1 MVEVE
6 RHSYDVVV
14 IGAGGAGLRAVI
26 EARERGLKVAV
37 VCKSLFGK
45 AHTVMAEGGCAAA
58 MGNANPKDNWK
69 THFGDTMRG
78 GKFLNNW
85 RMAELH
91 AKEAPDRVW
100 ELETYGALFD
110 RTDDGRI
117 SQRNFGGHTY
127 PRLAHV
133 GDRTGLELIR
143 TLQQKVVSLQQED
156 HAELGDYEA
165 RIKVFAEC
173 TITELLKDQG
183 AIAGAFGYWR
193 ESGRFIVFE
202 APAVVLATGGI
213 GKSFKVTS
221 NSWEYTGDGHAL
233 ALRAGATLINMEF
246 VQFHPTGMVWPPSV
260 KGILVTE
267 GVRGDGGVLKNSEN
281 SRFMF
286 DYIPPVFKGQYAET
300 EEEADQWL
308 KDNDSARRTPD
319 LLPRDEVARAINSE
333 VKAGRGTPHGGVYL
347 DIASR
352 LTPAEIKRRL
362 PSMYHQ
368 FKELAEVDIT
378 TQAMEVGPTCHYVMG
393 GVEVDAD
400 TGAAT
405 VPGLFAAGECA
416 GGMHGSNRLGGNS
429 LSDLLVFGRRA
440 GLGAA
445 DYVRALSSR
454 PAVSAEAID
463 AAAQQALSPFEGP
476 KDGSAPENPYALHMD
491 LQYVMNDLVGIIRNA
506 DEISRALTLL
516 AELWSRYH
524 NVLVEGHR
532 QYNPGWNLSI
542 DLRNM
547 LLVSECVA
555 RAALQRTESRGGHT
569 RDDHPGMDPN
579 WRRILLVCR
588 ATETMGTGGSGSGD
602 SNCHINVTQQLQT
615 PMRPDLLELLR
626 DLGVG
631 EILHRRRAGR
641 ASRTERL
648 NDVQR
653 EYAGVARRRKLWR
666 TPRIHRG
673 GQRGRGRAGRHPPST
688 TDADTGSRSALELQS
703 WQVRILLGRDQRQ
716 TATDVHDADV
726 DIRRGRDRHG
736 HPNADVSGDSRSCY
750 RRLVQLPKSARDPVF
765 RATQGATAQR
775 VPNGASRRCT
785 LAGVPQVH

>member
-1 MVEVE
+1 MTEVE

-37 VCKSLFGK
+37 VSKSLFGK

-58 MGNANPKDNWK
+58 MGNTNPKDNWT

-110 RTDDGRI
+110 RLKDGKI

-143 TLQQKVVSLQQED
+143 TMQQKIVSLQQED

-173 TITELLKDQG
+173 AITELIKDG
-183 AIAGAFGYWR
+183 DAISGAFGYHR
-193 ESGRFIVFE
+193 ESGNFVLFE
-202 APAVVLATGGI
+202 APAVVMATGGI

-233 ALRAGATLINMEF
+233 ALRAGASLINMEF

-267 GVRGDGGVLKNSEN
+267 GVRGDGGVLKNSDN
-281 SRFMF
+281 KRFMF
-286 DYIPPVFKGQYAET
+286 DYIPPVFKGQYAES
-300 EEEADQWL
+300 EQEADQWL

-352 LTPAEIKRRL
+352 LTPEQIKKRL

-368 FKELAEVDIT
+368 FKELAGVDIT
-378 TQAMEVGPTCHYVMG
+378 KEPMEVGPTCHYVMG
-393 GVEVDAD
+393 GIEVDAD

-405 VPGLFAAGECA
+405 VPGLFAAGECS

-454 PAVSAEAID
+454 PKVSEDAVET
-463 AAAQQALSPFEGP
+463 AAKRALAPFETPTNGA
-476 KDGSAPENPYALHMD
+476 SAENPYT
-491 LQYVMNDLVGIIRNA
+491 LQLELQQSMNDLVGIIRKA
-506 DEISRALTLL
+506 EEITEALGRIDQLR
-516 AELWSRYH
+516 ERFKH
-524 NVLVEGHR
+524 IHVEGPR
-532 QYNPGWNLSI
+532 KYNPGWNLAL
-542 DLRNM
+542 DLRNL

-555 RAALQRTESRGGHT
+555 KAALERTESRGGHT
-569 RDDHPGMDPN
+569 RDDHPAMDSS
-579 WRRILLVCR
+579 WRKVLLVCS
-588 ATETMGTGGSGSGD
+588 AAGGDEVVPDIS
-602 SNCHINVTQQLQT
+602 VTHKDQV
-615 PMRPDLLELLR
+615 PMRPDLLESF
-626 DLGVG
+626 
-631 EILHRRRAGR
+631 EISELEKYY
-641 ASRTERL
+641 TEEEL
-648 NDVQR
+648 AD
-653 EYAGVARRRKLWR
+653 
-666 TPRIHRG
+666 
-673 GQRGRGRAGRHPPST
+673 HP
-688 TDADTGSRSALELQS
+688 G
-703 WQVRILLGRDQRQ
+703 
-716 TATDVHDADV
+716 
-726 DIRRGRDRHG
+726 RRG
-736 HPNADVSGDSRSCY
+736 
-750 RRLVQLPKSARDPVF
+750 
-765 RATQGATAQR
+765 
-775 VPNGASRRCT
+775 
-785 LAGVPQVH
+785 

>member
-26 EARERGLKVAV
+26 EARERGLTVAV

-45 AHTVMAEGGCAAA
+45 AHTVMAEGGAAAA

-91 AKEAPDRVW
+91 AKEAPDRIW

-110 RTDDGRI
+110 RTKDGRI

-127 PRLAHV
+127 ARLAHV

-143 TLQQKVVSLQQED
+143 TLQQKIVSLQQED
-156 HAELGDYEA
+156 YAELGDYDA

-173 TITELLKDQG
+173 TITELLKDG
-183 AIAGAFGYWR
+183 DRIAGAFGYWR
-193 ESGRFIVFE
+193 ETGRFLLFE

-233 ALRAGATLINMEF
+233 ALRAGASLINMEF

-267 GVRGDGGVLKNSEN
+267 GVRGDGGVLKNADGK
-281 SRFMF
+281 RFMF

-300 EEEADQWL
+300 EQEADQWL

-368 FKELAEVDIT
+368 FMELAGVDIT
-378 TQAMEVGPTCHYVMG
+378 KEPMEVGPTCHYVMG
-393 GVEVDAD
+393 GVEVDPD

-405 VPGLFAAGECA
+405 VPGLFAAGECS

-445 DYVRALSSR
+445 DYVRALKSR
-454 PAVSAEAID
+454 PAIAEDAVE
-463 AAAQQALSPFEGP
+463 AAAKLALSPFEGP
-476 KDGSAPENPYALHMD
+476 KNGSPAQNPYKLQID
-491 LQYVMNDLVGIIRNA
+491 LQDTMNELVGIIRKA
-506 DEISRALTLL
+506 DEIAQALSRLE
-516 AELWSRYH
+516 ELRARFA
-524 NVLVEGHR
+524 NLQVEGHR
-532 QYNPGWNLSI
+532 QYNPGWHLAI

-555 RAALQRTESRGGHT
+555 KAALERTESRGGHT
-569 RDDHPGMDPN
+569 RDDHPAMDSR
-579 WRRILLVCR
+579 WRKVLLVCR
-588 ATETMGTGGSGSGD
+588 AQDGEGSLPGIDISREE
-602 SNCHINVTQQLQT
+602 QL
-615 PMRPDLLELLR
+615 PMRPDLLELFELSELEKYYT
-626 DLGVG
+626 DEELAEHPG
-631 EILHRRRAGR
+631 RR
-641 ASRTERL
+641 S
-648 NDVQR
+648 
-653 EYAGVARRRKLWR
+653 
-666 TPRIHRG
+666 
-673 GQRGRGRAGRHPPST
+673 
-688 TDADTGSRSALELQS
+688 
-703 WQVRILLGRDQRQ
+703 
-716 TATDVHDADV
+716 
-726 DIRRGRDRHG
+726 
-736 HPNADVSGDSRSCY
+736 
-750 RRLVQLPKSARDPVF
+750 
-765 RATQGATAQR
+765 
-775 VPNGASRRCT
+775 
-785 LAGVPQVH
+785 

>member
-45 AHTVMAEGGCAAA
+45 AHTVMAEGGAAAA

-110 RTDDGRI
+110 RTKDGKI

-143 TLQQKVVSLQQED
+143 TLQQKIVSLQQED
-156 HAELGDYEA
+156 HAEFGDYEA

-173 TITELLKDQG
+173 TITELLKDG
-183 AIAGAFGYWR
+183 PEDGGRIAGAFGYWR
-193 ESGRFIVFE
+193 ESGRFVVFE
-202 APAVVLATGGI
+202 APAMVLATGGI

-233 ALRAGATLINMEF
+233 ALRAGASLINMEF

-267 GVRGDGGVLKNSEN
+267 GVRGDGGVLKDSQGK
-281 SRFMF
+281 RFMF
-286 DYIPPVFKGQYAET
+286 EYIPPVFKGQYAET
-300 EEEADQWL
+300 EQEADQWL

-333 VKAGRGTPHGGVYL
+333 VKAGRGSPHGGVFL

-352 LTPAEIKRRL
+352 LTPEEIKRRL

-368 FKELAEVDIT
+368 FMELAGVDIT
-378 TQAMEVGPTCHYVMG
+378 KEPMEVGPTCHYVMG
-393 GVEVDAD
+393 GIEVDAD

-405 VPGLFAAGECA
+405 VPGLFAAGECS

-454 PAVSAEAID
+454 PGVAQDAID
-463 AAAQQALSPFEGP
+463 TAAKRALAPFEGP
-476 KDGSAPENPYALHMD
+476 TNGAAAENPYT
-491 LQYVMNDLVGIIRNA
+491 LQLELQQSMNDLVGIIRKSE
-506 DEISRALTLL
+506 EITEALGRLDKL
-516 AELWSRYH
+516 RERFKNIH
-524 NVLVEGHR
+524 VEGHR
-532 QYNPGWNLSI
+532 QYNPGWNLAI
-542 DLRNM
+542 DMRNM

-555 RAALQRTESRGGHT
+555 KAALERTESRGGHT
-569 RDDHPGMDPN
+569 RDDHPSMDSS
-579 WRRILLVCR
+579 WRKVLLVCR
-588 ATETMGTGGSGSGD
+588 AAGGD
-602 SNCHINVTQQLQT
+602 DVIPDIAITREDQV
-615 PMRPDLLELLR
+615 PMRPDLLELFEISELEKYYT
-626 DLGVG
+626 DG
-631 EILHRRRAGR
+631 ELADHPG
-641 ASRTERL
+641 
-648 NDVQR
+648 
-653 EYAGVARRRKLWR
+653 R
-666 TPRIHRG
+666 TPG
-673 GQRGRGRAGRHPPST
+673 T
-688 TDADTGSRSALELQS
+688 E
-703 WQVRILLGRDQRQ
+703 
-716 TATDVHDADV
+716 
-726 DIRRGRDRHG
+726 
-736 HPNADVSGDSRSCY
+736 
-750 RRLVQLPKSARDPVF
+750 K
-765 RATQGATAQR
+765 
-775 VPNGASRRCT
+775 
-785 LAGVPQVH
+785 

>member
-1 MVEVE
+1 MVEIE
-6 RHSYDVVV
+6 RHTYDVVV

-26 EARERGLKVAV
+26 EARERGLRVAV

-45 AHTVMAEGGCAAA
+45 AHTVMAEGGCAAS
-58 MGNANPKDNWK
+58 MGNTNPKDNWK

-110 RTDDGRI
+110 RLKDGKI

-143 TLQQKVVSLQQED
+143 TMQQKIVSLQQED
-156 HAELGDYEA
+156 FAELGDYEA
-165 RIKVFAEC
+165 RIRVFAET
-173 TITELLKDQG
+173 TITELIKDG
-183 AIAGAFGYWR
+183 DAIAGAFGYIR
-193 ESGRFIVFE
+193 ESGNFILFE

-233 ALRAGATLINMEF
+233 ALRAGASLINMEF

-267 GVRGDGGVLKNSEN
+267 GVRGDGGVLKNSDDK
-281 SRFMF
+281 RFMF
-286 DYIPPVFKGQYAET
+286 DYIPSVFKGQYAET
-300 EEEADQWL
+300 EQEADQWL

-333 VKAGRGTPHGGVYL
+333 VKAGRGSPHGGVFL

-352 LTPAEIKRRL
+352 LTPAEINRRL

-368 FKELAEVDIT
+368 FKELAGVDIT
-378 TQAMEVGPTCHYVMG
+378 KEPMEVGPTCHYVMG

-405 VPGLFAAGECA
+405 VPGLFAAGECS

-454 PAVSAEAID
+454 PTIADGAVE
-463 AAAQQALSPFEGP
+463 AAAKRALSPFE
-476 KDGSAPENPYALHMD
+476 APANGAAGENPYT
-491 LQYVMNDLVGIIRNA
+491 LQLELQQSMNDLVGIIRKS
-506 DEISRALTLL
+506 DEITEALARLDKLRARFKNL
-516 AELWSRYH
+516 H
-524 NVLVEGHR
+524 VEGQR
-532 QYNPGWNLSI
+532 RYNPAWNLAI

-555 RAALQRTESRGGHT
+555 KAALQRTESRGGHT
-569 RDDHPGMDPN
+569 RDDHPSMDSS
-579 WRRILLVCR
+579 WRKVLLVCE
-588 ATETMGTGGSGSGD
+588 AADGD
-602 SNCHINVTQQLQT
+602 EVIPDITITKKDQT
-615 PMRPDLLELLR
+615 PMRNDLLELFEI
-626 DLGVG
+626 G
-631 EILHRRRAGR
+631 EL
-641 ASRTERL
+641 EK
-648 NDVQR
+648 
-653 EYAGVARRRKLWR
+653 YY
-666 TPRIHRG
+666 
-673 GQRGRGRAGRHPPST
+673 
-688 TDADTGSRSALELQS
+688 TDEEL
-703 WQVRILLGRDQRQ
+703 
-716 TATDVHDADV
+716 A
-726 DIRRGRDRHG
+726 G
-736 HPNADVSGDSRSCY
+736 HPGRSG
-750 RRLVQLPKSARDPVF
+750 K
-765 RATQGATAQR
+765 
-775 VPNGASRRCT
+775 
-785 LAGVPQVH
+785 

>member
-45 AHTVMAEGGCAAA
+45 AHTVMAEGGCAAS
-58 MGNANPKDNWK
+58 MGNTNPKDNWK

-110 RTDDGRI
+110 RLKDGKI

-143 TLQQKVVSLQQED
+143 TMQQKIVSLQQED
-156 HAELGDYEA
+156 FAELGDYEA
-165 RIKVFAEC
+165 RIRVFAEC
-173 TITELLKDQG
+173 TVTELIKDG
-183 AIAGAFGYWR
+183 DSIAGAFAYWR
-193 ESGRFIVFE
+193 ESGNFVLFE

-233 ALRAGATLINMEF
+233 ALRAGASLINMEF

-267 GVRGDGGVLKNSEN
+267 GVRGDGGVLKNSDN
-281 SRFMF
+281 KRFMF

-300 EEEADQWL
+300 EQEADQWL

-333 VKAGRGTPHGGVYL
+333 VKAGRGSPHGGVFL

-352 LTPAEIKRRL
+352 LTPAEINRRL

-368 FKELAEVDIT
+368 FKELAGVDIT
-378 TQAMEVGPTCHYVMG
+378 KEPMEVGPTCHYVMG

-405 VPGLFAAGECA
+405 VPGLFAAGECS

-454 PAVSAEAID
+454 PSVAEAAVET
-463 AAAQQALSPFEGP
+463 AAKRALAPFEGP
-476 KDGSAPENPYALHMD
+476 TNGGPAENPYT
-491 LQYVMNDLVGIIRNA
+491 LQLELQDSMNELVGIIRKA
-506 DEISRALTLL
+506 DEVSEALARLDKL
-516 AELWSRYH
+516 RERFK
-524 NVLVEGHR
+524 NVHVDGGR
-532 QYNPGWNLSI
+532 RYNPGWNLAI

-555 RAALQRTESRGGHT
+555 KAALERTESRGGHT
-569 RDDHPGMDPN
+569 RDDHPSMDSS
-579 WRRILLVCR
+579 WRKVLLVCQ
-588 ATETMGTGGSGSGD
+588 ADGGDEVIPDIS
-602 SNCHINVTQQLQT
+602 VTRKEQV
-615 PMRPDLLELLR
+615 PMRPDLLELF
-626 DLGVG
+626 
-631 EILHRRRAGR
+631 EISELEKYYTDDELA
-641 ASRTERL
+641 E
-648 NDVQR
+648 
-653 EYAGVARRRKLWR
+653 
-666 TPRIHRG
+666 
-673 GQRGRGRAGRHPPST
+673 HP
-688 TDADTGSRSALELQS
+688 G
-703 WQVRILLGRDQRQ
+703 
-716 TATDVHDADV
+716 
-726 DIRRGRDRHG
+726 RRG
-736 HPNADVSGDSRSCY
+736 
-750 RRLVQLPKSARDPVF
+750 
-765 RATQGATAQR
+765 
-775 VPNGASRRCT
+775 
-785 LAGVPQVH
+785 

>member
-1 MVEVE
+1 MTEVE

-26 EARERGLKVAV
+26 EARERGLRVAV

-58 MGNANPKDNWK
+58 MGNTNPKDNWK

-110 RTDDGRI
+110 RLKDGKI

-143 TLQQKVVSLQQED
+143 TMQQKIVSLQQED

-165 RIKVFAEC
+165 RIRVFAEC
-173 TITELLKDQG
+173 TITELIKDG
-183 AIAGAFGYWR
+183 DAISGAFGYWR
-193 ESGRFIVFE
+193 ESGRFVLFE
-202 APAVVLATGGI
+202 APAVVMATGGI

-281 SRFMF
+281 KRFMF
-286 DYIPPVFKGQYAET
+286 DYIPPVFKGQYAES
-300 EEEADQWL
+300 EQEADQWL

-333 VKAGRGTPHGGVYL
+333 VKADRGTPHGGVYL

-352 LTPAEIKRRL
+352 LTPDEIKRRL

-368 FKELAEVDIT
+368 FMELAGVDIT
-378 TQAMEVGPTCHYVMG
+378 REPMEVGPTCHYVMG
-393 GVEVDAD
+393 GIEVDAD

-405 VPGLFAAGECA
+405 VPGLFAAGECS

-445 DYVRALSSR
+445 DYVRGLGSR
-454 PAVSAEAID
+454 PKVSDGDLD
-463 AAAQQALSPFEGP
+463 AAAKRALAPFETSTTG
-476 KDGSAPENPYALHMD
+476 AAAENPYT
-491 LQYVMNDLVGIIRNA
+491 LQLELQQSMNDLVGIIRKA
-506 DEISRALTLL
+506 EEITEALGRLDQL
-516 AELWSRYH
+516 RERFKNIH
-524 NVLVEGHR
+524 VEGHR
-532 QYNPGWNLSI
+532 QYNPGWNLAI
-542 DLRNM
+542 DLRNL

-555 RAALQRTESRGGHT
+555 KAALERTESRGGHT
-569 RDDHPGMDPN
+569 RDDHPSMDAS
-579 WRRILLVCR
+579 WRKVLLVCS
-588 ATETMGTGGSGSGD
+588 AAGGDEVIPDIS
-602 SNCHINVTQQLQT
+602 VTHKDQV
-615 PMRPDLLELLR
+615 PMRPDLLE
-626 DLGVG
+626 GF
-631 EILHRRRAGR
+631 EISELEKYYTDEELA
-641 ASRTERL
+641 
-648 NDVQR
+648 D
-653 EYAGVARRRKLWR
+653 
-666 TPRIHRG
+666 
-673 GQRGRGRAGRHPPST
+673 HP
-688 TDADTGSRSALELQS
+688 G
-703 WQVRILLGRDQRQ
+703 
-716 TATDVHDADV
+716 
-726 DIRRGRDRHG
+726 RRG
-736 HPNADVSGDSRSCY
+736 
-750 RRLVQLPKSARDPVF
+750 
-765 RATQGATAQR
+765 
-775 VPNGASRRCT
+775 
-785 LAGVPQVH
+785 

>member
-1 MVEVE
+1 MTEVE

-26 EARERGLKVAV
+26 EARERGLRVAV
-37 VCKSLFGK
+37 VSKSLFGK
-45 AHTVMAEGGCAAA
+45 AHTVMAEGGCAAS
-58 MGNANPKDNWK
+58 MGNTNPKDNWE

-91 AKEAPDRVW
+91 AKEAPERVW

-110 RTDDGRI
+110 RLKDGKI

-143 TLQQKVVSLQQED
+143 TMQQKIVSLQQED
-156 HAELGDYEA
+156 YAEAGDYEA
-165 RIKVFAEC
+165 RIRVFAEC
-173 TITELLKDQG
+173 AITELIKDG
-183 AIAGAFGYWR
+183 DRIAGAFGYWR
-193 ESGRFIVFE
+193 DSGRFVVFE

-233 ALRAGATLINMEF
+233 ALRAGASLINMEF
-246 VQFHPTGMVWPPSV
+246 IQFHPTGMVWPPSV

-267 GVRGDGGVLKNSEN
+267 GVRGDGGVLKNSDN
-281 SRFMF
+281 KRFMF

-300 EEEADQWL
+300 EQEADQWL

-333 VKAGRGTPHGGVYL
+333 VKAGRGSPHGGVFL

-352 LTPAEIKRRL
+352 LAPAEINRRL

-368 FKELAEVDIT
+368 FMELAGVDIT
-378 TQAMEVGPTCHYVMG
+378 KEPMEVGPTCHYVMG

-405 VPGLFAAGECA
+405 VPGLFAAGECS

-454 PAVSAEAID
+454 PAVAQGAVD
-463 AAAQQALSPFEGP
+463 TAAKTALAPFEGP
-476 KDGSAPENPYALHMD
+476 TNGNAAENPYT
-491 LQYVMNDLVGIIRNA
+491 LQLELQQSMNDLVGIIRKSE
-506 DEISRALTLL
+506 EITEALGRLDKL
-516 AELWSRYH
+516 RERFKNLH
-524 NVLVEGHR
+524 VEGHR
-532 QYNPGWNLSI
+532 QYNPGWNLAI

-547 LLVSECVA
+547 LLVCECVA
-555 RAALQRTESRGGHT
+555 KAALERTESRGGHT
-569 RDDHPGMDPN
+569 RDDHPSMDSS
-579 WRRILLVCR
+579 WRKQLLVCR
-588 ATETMGTGGSGSGD
+588 TAGGD
-602 SNCHINVTQQLQT
+602 EVIPDIAITHEDQVA
-615 PMRPDLLELLR
+615 MRPDLLELF
-626 DLGVG
+626 
-631 EILHRRRAGR
+631 EISELEKYYTDEELA
-641 ASRTERL
+641 
-648 NDVQR
+648 D
-653 EYAGVARRRKLWR
+653 
-666 TPRIHRG
+666 
-673 GQRGRGRAGRHPPST
+673 HP
-688 TDADTGSRSALELQS
+688 G
-703 WQVRILLGRDQRQ
+703 
-716 TATDVHDADV
+716 
-726 DIRRGRDRHG
+726 RRG
-736 HPNADVSGDSRSCY
+736 
-750 RRLVQLPKSARDPVF
+750 
-765 RATQGATAQR
+765 
-775 VPNGASRRCT
+775 
-785 LAGVPQVH
+785 